1 MIIEISGITRLWVAI
16 VVLIFVLVSVI
27 SVGIVLLLLGRRASI
42 ASVIMVLTEVSVRVA
57 LTVGRVGS
65 SVLAERTVL
74 G

>member
-1 MIIEISGITRLWVAI
+1 M
-16 VVLIFVLVSVI
+16 
-27 SVGIVLLLLGRRASI
+27 